1 MEGSLKP
8 LTSTFQFTV
17 SGIVRCS
24 YPRTTEIKPPG
35 GSANLPAQPITHTF
49 WHANRNYGFAQQNHR
64 IEVNPTMSTLKNLP
78 TEKAQPLDHLID
90 IREHQVVSM
99 SLSNS
104 DYVRM
109 TMLAFA
115 DGEDVREEEYPGDT
129 MYVLL
134 DGEAYIYTKDQNYPL
149 QKGETLMIPEGI
161 SHGVKGNGAFKIMQ
175 ITVTG

>member
-1 MEGSLKP
+1 
-8 LTSTFQFTV
+8 
-17 SGIVRCS
+17 
-24 YPRTTEIKPPG
+24 
-35 GSANLPAQPITHTF
+35 
-49 WHANRNYGFAQQNHR
+49 
-64 IEVNPTMSTLKNLP
+64 MSTLKNLP

-104 DYVRM
+104 DHVRM

-115 DGEDVREEEYPGDT
+115 DGENVREEEYPGDT

-134 DGEAYIYTKDQNYPL
+134 DGEAYIYTKDQNYLL

-161 SHGVKGNGAFKIMQ
+161 SHGVKGNGAFKLMQ

>member
-1 MEGSLKP
+1 MI
-8 LTSTFQFTV
+8 FQTCCTYNRFF
-17 SGIVRCS
+17 
-24 YPRTTEIKPPG
+24 PPICLY
-35 GSANLPAQPITHTF
+35 NLSHTPF
-49 WHANRNYGFAQQNHR
+49 VTQTATIDLHNTNRNYGFAQQNHR
-64 IEVNPTMSTLKNLP
+64 IEVNPAMSTLKNLP

-104 DYVRM
+104 DHVRM

>member
-1 MEGSLKP
+1 MPRKLDWQIGGTARGFRQSACTTYRTHLFAHKP
-8 LTSTFQFTV
+8 QLWN
-17 SGIVRCS
+17 
-24 YPRTTEIKPPG
+24 YTT
-35 GSANLPAQPITHTF
+35 
-49 WHANRNYGFAQQNHR
+49 NHR

-104 DYVRM
+104 DHVRM